1 MVLVLSLI
9 TIMNL
14 IFDLIILC
22 LGLFAYAKMKKKQAI
37 GACIGIGFGFFAV
50 SYILTIF
57 GYGSNTVLIP
67 LRVLG
72 YLSVIVGLY
81 LYLVKR

>member
-1 MVLVLSLI
+1 MTLVLDPI

-22 LGLFAYAKMKKKQAI
+22 LGIFAYKKLKNGTA
-37 GACIGIGFGFFAV
+37 GLTIGIGFAFFAI
-50 SYILTIF
+50 SYVITIL
-57 GYGSNTVLIP
+57 GYGSITTVLIP

-72 YLSVIVGLY
+72 YLSIICGMY
-81 LYLVKR
+81 LYLTKR

>member
-1 MVLVLSLI
+1 
-9 TIMNL
+9 MNL

-22 LGLFAYAKMKKKQAI
+22 LGVLAYEKTKRKSAI
-37 GACIGIGFGFFAV
+37 GLCIGIGFAFFAI
-50 SYILTIF
+50 SYVITIL
-57 GYGSNTVLIP
+57 GYGSVNAVLIP

-81 LYLVKR
+81 LDLTKK